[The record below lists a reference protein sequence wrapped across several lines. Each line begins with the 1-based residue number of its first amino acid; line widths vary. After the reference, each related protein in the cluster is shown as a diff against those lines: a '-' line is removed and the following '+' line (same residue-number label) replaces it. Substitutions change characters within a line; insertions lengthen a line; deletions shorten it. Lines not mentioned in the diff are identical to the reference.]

1 MPPGYAEIPDFFSLC
16 DTTKTC
22 PSLFIHQQTI
32 SILCLHR
39 ISLGPQM
46 PLGPICC
53 LQPEQV
59 AEDLVQSNSELFYL
73 TQVQCWDANRFEKPI
88 FSTHPSNPTHVG
100 RVTGFFF
107 KSICKIF
114 LPWYGHKVI

>member
-53 LQPEQV
+53 FQPEQV
-59 AEDLVQSNSELFYL
+59 AEDLVQSNSELLYL
-73 TQVQCWDANRFEKPI
+73 TQCSVGMPI
-88 FSTHPSNPTHVG
+88 VSKNLFSPLIQ
-100 RVTGFFF
+100 VT
-107 KSICKIF
+107 
-114 LPWYGHKVI
+114 LHM